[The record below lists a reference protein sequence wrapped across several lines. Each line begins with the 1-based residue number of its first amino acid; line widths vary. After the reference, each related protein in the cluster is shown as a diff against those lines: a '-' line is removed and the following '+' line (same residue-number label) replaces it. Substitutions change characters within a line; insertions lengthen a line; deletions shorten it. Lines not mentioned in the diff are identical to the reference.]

1 MSTNNIPSVTVETFT
16 KIIEMQFQERNFRPI
31 FGLGKGGI
39 GKTESIYDL
48 TKKLGI
54 GYVDVRLLLYSET
67 DLKGIPY
74 PNENHT
80 KTVWLQ
86 NDILPTVEK
95 NGDKGILVF
104 DEITSCARSVRTA
117 AYQLL
122 NERRL
127 GEYVLPDG
135 WMMVCLGNGEDDG
148 GDYQGME
155 GNFANRCAVF
165 NVVHDLDAWKL
176 WALNKGV
183 HELVTAYVSFK
194 PSDLHSYNPESETEL
209 LFASPRSWTAVS
221 DILNTYGYIENDAIL
236 SNRII
241 ANLGQRVGQQFLA
254 FCKFK
259 NATVDPMVI
268 VRDGKIPSLNSD
280 QKEVVYILI
289 ESTIRIISDLIRND
303 MQAYNNSVQQQT
315 IKYMSNVIRWMLKL
329 PKKEYT
335 VMALKDMMTTSVNG
349 DESVMRKLFVTPEI
363 RQECP
368 ELLEFLRE
376 NQGIYR

>member
-1 MSTNNIPSVTVETFT
+1 
-16 KIIEMQFQERNFRPI
+16 
-31 FGLGKGGI
+31 
-39 GKTESIYDL
+39 
-48 TKKLGI
+48 
-54 GYVDVRLLLYSET
+54 
-67 DLKGIPY
+67 
-74 PNENHT
+74 
-80 KTVWLQ
+80 
-86 NDILPTVEK
+86 
-95 NGDKGILVF
+95 
-104 DEITSCARSVRTA
+104 
-117 AYQLL
+117 
-122 NERRL
+122 
-127 GEYVLPDG
+127 
-135 WMMVCLGNGEDDG
+135 MVCLGNGEDDG

-176 WALNKGV
+176 WALNRGV